1 MRCGGSHQNMFKG
14 LYDRFITSLFSHR
27 LIFNELF
34 LITNVYINFSTCMI
48 SKKALMKCDE
58 VYVMKSTKTLE
69 NVFSYIQGCV
79 QDHSRFVK
87 VHGSYT
93 VKR

>member
-1 MRCGGSHQNMFKG
+1 
-14 LYDRFITSLFSHR
+14 
-27 LIFNELF
+27 
-34 LITNVYINFSTCMI
+34 MI

-58 VYVMKSTKTLE
+58 LYVMKSTKTLE

>member
-1 MRCGGSHQNMFKG
+1 M
-14 LYDRFITSLFSHR
+14 
-27 LIFNELF
+27 FNELF
-34 LITNVYINFSTCMI
+34 ITNVYINFSTCMI

-79 QDHSRFVK
+79 QDHSRFVT